1 MEKML
6 RFNEDGTIT
15 NLMTPEE
22 EDALME
28 RIIRR
33 NAYEDGVK
41 KGMKMASKDTIKNTA
56 ISMIER
62 NYPLKDISEITKLS
76 IKELKKLQKEK

>member
-1 MEKML
+1 MKKML

-22 EDALME
+22 ENALME

-41 KGMKMASKDTIKNTA
+41 TTA
-56 ISMIER
+56 ISMIEK

-76 IKELKKLQKEK
+76 IKELKELKNNK